1 MKQWVGKQNQQ
12 VKKQERFFGNIR
24 NLCSVDDCHWAV
36 YGGSSFCGSFA
47 GFVGGSAI
55 DTVIGDINIGLILGI
70 MLGTAFAKF
79 SFKWQGDGR
88 DERSTHIVI

>member
-1 MKQWVGKQNQQ
+1 M
-12 VKKQERFFGNIR
+12 VKKTSKSKTKKDFFGSNGY
-24 NLCSVDDCHWAV
+24 LCSVDDCHWAV

-55 DTVIGDINIGLILGI
+55 GKVIGDINIGLILGI

-79 SFKWQGDGR
+79 SFK
-88 DERSTHIVI
+88 